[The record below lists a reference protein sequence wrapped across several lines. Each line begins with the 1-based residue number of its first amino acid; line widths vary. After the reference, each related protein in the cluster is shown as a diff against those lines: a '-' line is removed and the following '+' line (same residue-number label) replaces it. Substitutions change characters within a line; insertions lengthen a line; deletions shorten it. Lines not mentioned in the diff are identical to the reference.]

1 MKAIE
6 VILKDPSIGPMIQ
19 CLDLSQNAG
28 LEDAELVFLSQMLI
42 NLNKLNTGTFVTLKH
57 INLSQ
62 IGASTSA
69 LTNFIKGLPQ
79 MIRLNSL
86 DLSGNIIAFICA
98 DTLVNALKTI
108 EGMPSAHGRHFSII
122 PLSPSQLSSS
132 EDESHLTKLNL
143 SGCKLDELTA
153 Y

>member
-42 NLNKLNTGTFVTLKH
+42 NLNKLNNGTFVTLKH

-98 DTLVNALKTI
+98 DNLVNALKTI
-108 EGMPSAHGRHFSII
+108 EGMPSAQGRHFSII
-122 PLSPSQLSSS
+122 PLSPS
-132 EDESHLTKLNL
+132 
-143 SGCKLDELTA
+143 
-153 Y
+153 

>member
-69 LTNFIKGLPQ
+69 LTNFIKGLP
-79 MIRLNSL
+79 
-86 DLSGNIIAFICA
+86 
-98 DTLVNALKTI
+98 
-108 EGMPSAHGRHFSII
+108 
-122 PLSPSQLSSS
+122 
-132 EDESHLTKLNL
+132 
-143 SGCKLDELTA
+143 
-153 Y
+153 